1 MEWLDNL
8 KQEIA
13 YPFVKFQQ
21 WYENDE
27 DNRLVFWATTV
38 AACVVTCIFYTAAGL
53 GLRAVVR
60 AVSDDTTITVVSGNP
75 CLNEKGLV
83 KAWAPSSC
91 YVDGLARTA
100 VQPKTEDE
108 RITAM
113 TRNNDA
119 SVTPTNDNAYNP
131 PCVKDGLPG
140 CTDKVYG
147 KRMVSG
153 IIVSTTLHDDE
164 KLTDDNHLQ
173 PDYTEVEIDPC
184 NGGECE
190 NVKEKFCGN
199 VLDQFT
205 PGHKIRQVIS
215 ESKQNDYD
223 GCYVV
228 YPVQLTF
235 GGDYY
240 RPRKK

>member
-1 MEWLDNL
+1 MGERWDNL
-8 KQEIA
+8 KQEMA
-13 YPFVKFQQ
+13 WPYVQAMN
-21 WYENDE
+21 WYERSE
-27 DNRLVFWATTV
+27 DNRVAFWLTTIATCIVTV
-38 AACVVTCIFYTAAGL
+38 IFYTGAGL
-53 GLRAVVR
+53 GLRAIVR

-119 SVTPTNDNAYNP
+119 SVTPTNPGAYNP

-147 KRMVSG
+147 KRLLTGVIDTVTFNSDEAQVSDG
-153 IIVSTTLHDDE
+153 
-164 KLTDDNHLQ
+164 HLQ
-173 PDYTEVEIDPC
+173 PDYTEITFVTSDQEDAR
-184 NGGECE
+184 
-190 NVKEKFCGN
+190 KEKFCGN
-199 VLDQFT
+199 VLDLYT
-205 PGHKIRQVIS
+205 PGRKLKIVLN
-215 ESKQNDYD
+215 ESKQADYN
-223 GCYVV
+223 GCYITDVV
-228 YPVQLTF
+228 RLTF
-235 GGDYY
+235 GGDNY
-240 RPRKK
+240 RPRRK